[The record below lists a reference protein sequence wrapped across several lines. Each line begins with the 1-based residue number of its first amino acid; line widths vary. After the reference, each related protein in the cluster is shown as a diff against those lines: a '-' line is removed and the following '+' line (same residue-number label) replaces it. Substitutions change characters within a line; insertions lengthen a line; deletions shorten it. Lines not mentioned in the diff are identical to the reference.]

1 MRLAEPEKMQAKM
14 GTVNNAADICIPP
27 GMGRAAMSLF
37 IVAGNCA
44 LPIIAIAVISGGR
57 PGAWEMGIS
66 FTAVGSSWD
75 VGE

>member
-1 MRLAEPEKMQAKM
+1 
-14 GTVNNAADICIPP
+14 
-27 GMGRAAMSLF
+27 MGRAAMSLF